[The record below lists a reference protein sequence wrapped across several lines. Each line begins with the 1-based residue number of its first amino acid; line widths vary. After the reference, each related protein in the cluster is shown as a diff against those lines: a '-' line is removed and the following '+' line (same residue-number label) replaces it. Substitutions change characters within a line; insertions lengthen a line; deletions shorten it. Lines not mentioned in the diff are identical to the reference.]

1 MMKNKEKKEK
11 PNYGFD
17 VQKLYLEMFLS
28 DAETYMRCA
37 NIFEPESFDQ
47 KLQETAKFI
56 KTYTDEYR
64 VIPDVHI
71 VNANCGKDLQTVSLP
86 KENYDWLMDEFE
98 QFSRHKGLERAI
110 IQSSDLLDDGDYG
123 PVEKLI
129 KDAIQIS
136 LNKDMG
142 TDYFADPKARLSKL
156 KDGNGQIS
164 TGWPNIDK
172 KLYGG
177 FNRGELNIFCAG
189 SGGGKSLFLA
199 NLGVN
204 FALQGLNVLYLT
216 FELSEGLVSMRLDSM
231 VTGITTRDIF
241 KQIDDVELKVKMVGK
256 KSGGIQVKYM
266 PSGKN
271 CNDIRAYLKEY
282 QVKTG
287 VKPDVILI
295 DYLDLMMPLS
305 VKVSPSDLFVK
316 DKYVSE
322 EIRNLAMETQCI
334 TVTASQLNRSAV
346 EEIEFD
352 HSHISGGLSK
362 IMTADNV
369 IGIFTSRA
377 MRERGRYQI
386 QFMKTRSSSGVGQKC
401 DLEFNV
407 DTLRITDIDEDE
419 SGNTPQSRPAGGV
432 YANLK
437 KTSTVTANNVDSSEG
452 GGGFK
457 RGEAKPGFDPFN
469 PAHNAGRTDDP
480 KEGTNA
486 PKIRADVGGAKIRAM
501 LAGLNSEKD

>member
-1 MMKNKEKKEK
+1 MLKINNPK
-11 PNYGFD
+11 PNYD
-17 VQKLYLEMFLS
+17 YAMQKLYLEMFLGDS
-28 DAETYMRCA
+28 ETFIRCQ
-37 NIFEPESFDQ
+37 NIFDPENFDQ
-47 KLQETAKFI
+47 RLQSAAEFI
-56 KTYTDEYR
+56 NKYVDDYKIMPE
-64 VIPDVHI
+64 VNI
-71 VNANCGKDLQTVSLP
+71 VNASTRQDFENIQLP
-86 KENYDWLMDEFE
+86 KENYEWLMAEFE

-110 IQSSDLLDDGDYG
+110 IKSSDLLESGDYG

-142 TDYFADPKARLSKL
+142 TDYFADPRARLEGL
-156 KDGNGQIS
+156 KNNNGQVT
-164 TGWPNIDK
+164 TGWPTVDK

-177 FNRGELNIFCAG
+177 FNRGELNIFCAA

-204 FALQGLNVLYLT
+204 WALQGLNVIYLT
-216 FELSEGLVSMRLDSM
+216 FELSENLVSMRLDSM
-231 VTGITTRDIF
+231 TTGIGTREIF
-241 KQIDDVELKVKMVGK
+241 RKIDDVELKVKTLEKRAGHLQ
-256 KSGGIQVKYM
+256 IKYM

-287 VKPDVILI
+287 VKPDVLLI

-377 MRERGRYQI
+377 MKERGRYQI
-386 QFMKTRSSSGVGQKC
+386 QFMKTRSSSGVGQKV
-401 DLEFNV
+401 DLEFNL
-407 DTLRITDIDEDE
+407 DTLRITDLGEDED
-419 SGNTPQSRPAGGV
+419 SNNTTSA
-432 YANLK
+432 ANTHNVLNSIK
-437 KTSTVTANNVDSSEG
+437 RTSVVTTASTTDILNRRSSKETAN
-452 GGGFK
+452 
-457 RGEAKPGFDPFN
+457 
-469 PAHNAGRTDDP
+469 
-480 KEGTNA
+480 TNNEA
-486 PKIRADVGGAKIRAM
+486 PKIRGM
-501 LAGLNSEKD
+501 LAALNPERD